1 MSIYL
6 DILQKYWGYDKFR
19 ELQEEIIQSVC
30 DGKDTLALMPT
41 GGGKSITFQ
50 IPALAMDGICLVIS
64 PLIALMKDQV
74 ENLKDRGIKAAAI
87 YSGMTQKEILITLDN
102 CIYGNY
108 KFLYISP
115 ERLNTETFL
124 NRILHLQ
131 VCLIAVDE
139 SHCISQWGY
148 DFRPSY
154 LNIADIRVYF
164 PEVPVLALTATATP
178 EVVKDIQERLKFD
191 KPNVFRKS
199 FERKNLAYI
208 VKNTENKEKM
218 LLQILNKVPGSAI
231 VYVRNRKSTKEI
243 SNLLQNSG
251 ISADYFH
258 AGLTNEHRDQ
268 KYKAWK
274 TGTCRVIV
282 ATNAFGMGI
291 DKADVRLV
299 IHMDLPDSIEAYFQE
314 AGRAGRDGEKAY
326 AVLLFQKA
334 DGTKLKKRVHDNFPE
349 KDTIRKVYESLACYF
364 EIGVGA
370 GAEFIHSFNLVD
382 FCTNFKLNYQ
392 QAYHSLKILE
402 QAGYLE
408 FTEEIDNPSR
418 VYFLAKREELYH
430 LHIENTASDSL
441 LQILLRSYTGLF
453 ADLVP
458 IQEEVLAKRLKTTA
472 KDVYEQL
479 LGLSKF
485 GVIHYIPRKKSPY
498 IIYVIAREETKR
510 IILSKEVYED
520 RLNSYEKR
528 IKAILGYV
536 KENQICRSKLL
547 LLYFGQKDA
556 PHCGKCDV
564 CLSKNESGLSR
575 YDYER
580 IQEKI
585 LTALTKKPLLLDD
598 LIDCLDEDCKK
609 SLIVLRHLS
618 DSGKIKQDVNKNTF
632 FV

>member
-30 DGKDTLALMPT
+30 EGKDTLALMPT

-50 IPALAMDGICLVIS
+50 IPALAIDGICLVIS

-108 KFLYISP
+108 KFLYVSP
-115 ERLNTETFL
+115 ERLNTEIFL

-154 LNIADIRVYF
+154 LNIADIRTYF

-178 EVVKDIQERLKFD
+178 EVVKDIQERLKFH
-191 KPNVFRKS
+191 KPNVFQKS
-199 FERKNLAYI
+199 FERKNLAYV

-243 SNLLQNSG
+243 SDLLQNSG
-251 ISADYFH
+251 ISAEYFH
-258 AGLTNEHRDQ
+258 AGLTNEHKDQ

-274 TGTCRVIV
+274 TGACRVIV

-382 FCTNFKLNYQ
+382 FCTKFKFNYQ
-392 QAYHSLKILE
+392 QAYHSLKILG

-408 FTEEIDNPSR
+408 LTEEIDNPSR

-430 LHIENTASDSL
+430 LHIENTANDSL

-458 IQEEVLAKRLKTTA
+458 IQEDILAKRLNTTA
-472 KDVYEQL
+472 KDVYEHL
-479 LGLSKF
+479 LNFSKL

-498 IIYVIAREETKR
+498 ILYKIAREDTKR

-520 RLNSYEKR
+520 RLHSYEKR

-536 KENQICRSKLL
+536 NENQTCRSKLL

-556 PHCGKCDV
+556 PNCGKCDV

-598 LIDCLDEDCKK
+598 LIDSLDEDCKK